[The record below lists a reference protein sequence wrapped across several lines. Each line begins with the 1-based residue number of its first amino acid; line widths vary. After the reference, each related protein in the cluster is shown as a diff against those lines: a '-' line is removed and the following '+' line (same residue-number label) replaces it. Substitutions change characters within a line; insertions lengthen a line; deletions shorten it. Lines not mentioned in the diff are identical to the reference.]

1 MNRRGFLRSLTGLV
15 AAPAVVRSSSLMPV
29 VMVSKT
35 NLIVPPDKGIIIF
48 SHYGIERMRIDGKG
62 KVWISANAV

>member
-35 NLIVPPDKGIIIF
+35 NLIVPDKGIIIF
-48 SHYGIERMRIDGKG
+48 PHYGIERMRIDGKG
-62 KVWISANAV
+62 NVWISANAV

>member
-35 NLIVPPDKGIIIF
+35 NLIVPDKGIIIF